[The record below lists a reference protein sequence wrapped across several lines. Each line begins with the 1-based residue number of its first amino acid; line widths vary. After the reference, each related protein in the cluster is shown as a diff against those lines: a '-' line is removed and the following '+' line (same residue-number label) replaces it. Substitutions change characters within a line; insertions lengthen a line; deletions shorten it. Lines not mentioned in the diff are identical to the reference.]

1 MNRIVSRVTLGSA
14 FVSSLVFA
22 CLISAQDAEPQCG
35 TSDLGGLIARIANAH
50 TLEERTELA
59 GTFVREGVLK
69 EYSLPGMSVAVAI
82 DGKIVWSEA
91 FGFADLEAK
100 VRATPNTKFRAGSV
114 SKVFTAAGVALL
126 HEQGKLD
133 LDAPVQKYVP
143 EFPTKGNVIT
153 TRQLTGHLAGIRHY
167 NEGEV
172 RPEALDRLG
181 EEQGDKRFKDV
192 ISALRV
198 FKDDPLVAIPGER
211 WSYSSYAWTL
221 VSAVVERA
229 AGQSFLEFMRGKV
242 FHPLGM
248 VNTLADHTKA
258 KISNRARLYVG
269 YGEELTAV
277 SRTNLSSV
285 WAGGGFLSTA
295 EDMVRFGSALL
306 PDSGFLSPDTKKLMF
321 THQQTSAGEETP
333 TGIGWFIDRLPDG
346 SPVYHHGGTVTGGH
360 SVLLIRPRDK
370 IVVAMIANHSSGFK
384 ALEASLLANILL
396 GSTDIPILVGAA
408 KDKKRN
414 SASKSNLNEAIDVWE
429 SGLKDGNLTAA
440 MSVVS
445 EEFSSKRWKNK
456 AALREELR
464 QLFTNSQGLAIEPG
478 RSLKRRG
485 HDIGSFSYL
494 DGALIPELMKD
505 KPVRLTFIKEKAGWK
520 LVDLRPE
527 SR

>member
-1 MNRIVSRVTLGSA
+1 MNSSVSRIMLG
-14 FVSSLVFA
+14 FTVVFCLLFGCLVR
-22 CLISAQDAEPQCG
+22 AQSGENQCG
-35 TSDLGGLIARIANAH
+35 QSDLGDLFGRIGSAR

-59 GTFVREGVLK
+59 RTFVREAVLK

-91 FGFADLEAK
+91 FGFADLETKAP
-100 VRATPNTKFRAGSV
+100 ATPNTKFRAGSV

-133 LDAPVQKYVP
+133 LDAPVQRYVP
-143 EFPTKGNVIT
+143 EFPPKGHVIT

-167 NEGEV
+167 SEDEV
-172 RPEALDRLG
+172 RAEARDRLG

-229 AGQSFLEFMRGKV
+229 AGQSFLEFMQGKV
-242 FHPLGM
+242 FDPLGM

-258 KISNRARLYVG
+258 EISNRAKLYVG
-269 YGEELTAV
+269 YGEELTAM

-306 PDSGFLSPDTKKLMF
+306 PDSGFLSSDTKKLMF
-321 THQQTSAGEETP
+321 THQHTSDGEEAP
-333 TGIGWFIDRLPDG
+333 NGIGWFIDKLPDG
-346 SPVYHHGGTVTGGH
+346 GPVYHHGGTVTGGH
-360 SVLLIRPRDK
+360 SVLLIRPAND

-384 ALEASLLANILL
+384 PLEASILANIFL
-396 GSTDIPILVGAA
+396 GSTDVPILVGAA

-414 SASKSNLNEAIDVWE
+414 RVSKINLNNAIAAWEA
-429 SGLKDGNLTAA
+429 GLKDGDLTAA

-445 EEFSSKRWKNK
+445 EEFHSKRWKNK

-464 QLFTNSQGLAIEPG
+464 QLFTNPRGLAIEPA
-478 RSLKRRG
+478 RHLKRRG
-485 HDIGSFSYL
+485 HDIGSLSYL
-494 DGALIPELMKD
+494 EGGLIPELMKD
-505 KPVRLTFIKEKAGWK
+505 KPVQLTFIKEEAGWK
-520 LVDLRPE
+520 VFDLKPE
-527 SR
+527 LK